1 MQLLTLLTTAS
12 WLYLLIATTTTV
24 AHAANNAAMV
34 CPNTEATDNNLEN
47 TIVDAQA
54 YKPNAPIKTSVCEE
68 SNDGSSSGGG
78 PHKLAHWSFWRSNYK
93 DWIPISFTGNIYSC
107 SSSDDDNDVM
117 KPITTNNEDEDSV
130 VVMEVW
136 QPRPDGTYSSIRPG
150 VEEGDC
156 RASVP
161 VTIFTQ
167 QQQQHDDE
175 NENNN
180 IDDKGR
186 IGSVKFDTFIPGST
200 GILNGLVPSSS
211 SSSSYDYPPYKS
223 GSIHLF
229 LNIQGFNPLV
239 VSLDMNELESWF
251 SKRHYVGKK
260 RFQLSGEKKNGNN
273 GMEIQSVT
281 PKTITN
287 SRSSG
292 KYNLAIDLEVNLFLT
307 KSNNNHDKKGD
318 GVTAGNGDDTTT
330 LKDIFCSKKKKSLF
344 FGKIISFFKEPIS
357 VCSPAYLDFFAL

>member
-12 WLYLLIATTTTV
+12 WLYFLLAATTTV
-24 AHAANNAAMV
+24 VHAASNAAMV
-34 CPNTEATDNNLEN
+34 CPNTEEEADHIIMETD
-47 TIVDAQA
+47 TIDAQA

-68 SNDGSSSGGG
+68 SNDGSSGGG

-93 DWIPISFTGNIYSC
+93 DLIPISFTGNIYSC
-107 SSSDDDNDVM
+107 NSSGDNDVM
-117 KPITTNNEDEDSV
+117 KPITTTSSNEDSV

-161 VTIFTQ
+161 ITIYTQ
-167 QQQQHDDE
+167 QQRQHDDEDE

-180 IDDKGR
+180 NIDGSVGR
-186 IGSVKFDTFIPGST
+186 IGTVKFDTFMPGST

-211 SSSSYDYPPYKS
+211 SSSNDYPPYKS

-229 LNIQGFNPLV
+229 LNIQGFSPLV

-251 SKRHYVGKK
+251 PKRHVGKK
-260 RFQLSGEKKNGNN
+260 RFQLSGDSNKKKKKKDGNN

-281 PKTITN
+281 PRTTK
-287 SRSSG
+287 SQSFG
-292 KYNLAIDLEVNLFLT
+292 KYNLAIDLEVNFFLT
-307 KSNNNHDKKGD
+307 KSSNNHDD
-318 GVTAGNGDDTTT
+318 NEMENDED
-330 LKDIFCSKKKKSLF
+330 LKSIFCSHTNPKKKKSLL
-344 FGKIISFFKEPIS
+344 FGRIISFFKEPIS
-357 VCSPAYLDFFAL
+357 VCSHAYL

>member
-1 MQLLTLLTTAS
+1 
-12 WLYLLIATTTTV
+12 
-24 AHAANNAAMV
+24 MV
-34 CPNTEATDNNLEN
+34 CPNTEEADNVVEN
-47 TIVDAQA
+47 TIDAQA

-68 SNDGSSSGGG
+68 SNGNNSGG

-93 DWIPISFTGNIYSC
+93 DLIPISFTGNIYSC
-107 SSSDDDNDVM
+107 NSSGDNDVM
-117 KPITTNNEDEDSV
+117 KPITTTSSNEDSE

-167 QQQQHDDE
+167 QRRQHDDE
-175 NENNN
+175 DENENSNN
-180 IDDKGR
+180 IDDSVGR
-186 IGSVKFDTFIPGST
+186 IGTVKFDTFIPGST
-200 GILNGLVPSSS
+200 GILNGLVPPSSS

-229 LNIQGFNPLV
+229 LNIQGFSPLV

-251 SKRHYVGKK
+251 PKRHVGKK
-260 RFQLSGEKKNGNN
+260 RFQLSGGGSNKKKKVGNN

-281 PKTITN
+281 PRTTK
-287 SRSSG
+287 SRSFG
-292 KYNLAIDLEVNLFLT
+292 KYNLAIDLEVNFFLT
-307 KSNNNHDKKGD
+307 KSSNNHDDNEREKKEGVAAGGGD
-318 GVTAGNGDDTTT
+318 ASTT
-330 LKDIFCSKKKKSLF
+330 LKDIFCSQKKKKSLF
-344 FGKIISFFKEPIS
+344 FGRIISFFKEPIS